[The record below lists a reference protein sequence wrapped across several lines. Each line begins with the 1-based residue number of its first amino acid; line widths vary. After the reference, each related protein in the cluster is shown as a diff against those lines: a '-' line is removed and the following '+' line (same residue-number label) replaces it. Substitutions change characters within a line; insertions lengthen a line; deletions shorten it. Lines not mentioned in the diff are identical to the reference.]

1 MYSPGRSSIHPND
14 AGTWH
19 RAASNCQPLG
29 AQSAETHVRS
39 DPRKTWL
46 AVWCRRDRMQT
57 PRQHVRVLAVT
68 CGDNGGLRTEILYN
82 EKHKSELLL

>member
-1 MYSPGRSSIHPND
+1 MMPGHGIVLHLIVSHSGHKVP
-14 AGTWH
+14 
-19 RAASNCQPLG
+19 
-29 AQSAETHVRS
+29 
-39 DPRKTWL
+39 WL